1 MTKTICL
8 LVLFLSSTA
17 LIKAEGYFT
26 YSPKAI
32 DVYQHI
38 AGLRFETAAKALQE
52 FRTEEP
58 RNLIVCHLESY
69 LDFLKAY
76 LHESDADYERLKSL
90 RGERLARIASGDPE
104 SPYFLFLQADIRLQT
119 AIVRLKFEDYFMA
132 FLDVQ
137 KAWKLLLENSRK
149 FPGFLPNTKDLA
161 TLRAIIGTVPE
172 QYQWGL
178 KLLSGMEGSVSE
190 GIAALDK
197 IAHRDFVFA
206 KEVTLIRALLALHL
220 EQEAE
225 KAWQIISK
233 DPRFTPQSNTLDC
246 FFFATF
252 ALRCGRNDEA
262 IQLLDKRPDD
272 PEATPFAFLDF
283 LTGIAQLRR
292 LDTNA
297 EIHFKKFLHQFRGR
311 HFIKEAWQKMAW
323 IALLK
328 GHTQKYHYYI
338 NKCLSEG
345 HDISGEDQNALQEA
359 RSGLPPDPDLLK
371 ARLLFDGHYFQQA
384 LTLLEQKKPTDF
396 SRKSDHLEYSYRL
409 GRIWHGLEQYPRALQ
424 SYSMAILNGRNSPEY
439 FACNAA
445 LQSGLIYEILGRKDE
460 AAEAF
465 DLCLSM
471 YPDSYRAG
479 LHQQAKAGL
488 LRLDQ

>member
-1 MTKTICL
+1 MKKICL
-8 LVLFLSSTA
+8 LVLLLSSTGFS
-17 LIKAEGYFT
+17 KAEGYFT
-26 YSPKAI
+26 YSPGAVSI
-32 DVYQHI
+32 YQNI
-38 AGLRFETAAKALQE
+38 AALRFETAEKVLRQ

-58 RNLIVCHLESY
+58 GNLIACHLESY

-76 LHESDADYERLKSL
+76 LSESHADYEQLKAN
-90 RGERLARIASGDPE
+90 RKGRLARIASGDPE

-137 KAWKLLLENSRK
+137 KAWKLLLENNRK

-178 KLLSGMEGSVSE
+178 KLLSGMEGSITE
-190 GIAALDK
+190 GIETLDK
-197 IAHRDFVFA
+197 IAQHDFVFA

-220 EQEAE
+220 EQKPE
-225 KAWQIISK
+225 KAWQIINK
-233 DPRFTPQSNTLDC
+233 DTDFSPQSNNLDC

-252 ALRCGRNDEA
+252 ALRCGRNEEA
-262 IQLLDKRPDD
+262 IQLLEKRPEDTN
-272 PEATPFAFLDF
+272 ASPFAFLDF
-283 LTGIAQLRR
+283 LTGIARLRR

-297 EIHFKKFLHQFRGR
+297 EIYFHKFLVQFKGR

-328 GHTQKYHYYI
+328 GNVQQYRIYI
-338 NKCLSEG
+338 EKCLNEG
-345 HDISGEDQNALQEA
+345 QAASGEDQNALKEA
-359 RSGLPPDPDLLK
+359 IAGIPPNPNLLK
-371 ARLLFDGHYFQQA
+371 ARLLFDGHYFQRA
-384 LTLLEQKKPTDF
+384 LELLQQNKTTHFLRESEQ
-396 SRKSDHLEYSYRL
+396 LEYGYRL
-409 GRIWHGLEQYPRALQ
+409 GRIYHGLKQYHRALQ
-424 SYSMAILNGRNSPEY
+424 AYEVVITEGKSNPAY

-445 LQSGLIYEILGRKDE
+445 LQSGLIFETLGRKD
-460 AAEAF
+460 AANEAF
-465 DLCLSM
+465 SLCLNM
-471 YPDSYRAG
+471 YPDSYRTS